1 MGKKKL
7 LKENESLKLQLEN
20 SIKSKIELE
29 SKIFDEKI
37 KLVTETLQS
46 LGHLEWQV
54 DFERRFQD
62 FPEIVTKK
70 TFTFTLHA

>member
-7 LKENESLKLQLEN
+7 LKENENLKLQLEN
-20 SIKSKIELE
+20 SRKAKKELE
-29 SKIFDEKI
+29 SKMFDEKI

-54 DFERRFQD
+54 DFERDLHFC
-62 FPEIVTKK
+62 PNIVTRRK
-70 TFTFTLHA
+70 FTFTLHA